1 MIYKLED
8 TKTVN
13 YLFEKWDEG
22 VIWGCLE
29 KVMGDIY
36 VDNLNNPTSAMA
48 ILGDFCYFAGKL
60 NEELVMFKPDKFK
73 NSIIMVP
80 EDTEW
85 GNLIEKCFGNKA
97 EKTTR
102 YAMKKEKGV
111 FNVEHLKSIA
121 EGLSKEYEI
130 KTIDEKLYNVCFK
143 EQWSRDFVAQYDTYE
158 MYSEKGMGVAIL
170 KDGELISA
178 ASSYSGF
185 KDGIEVEIATRKD
198 YRHKGLAS
206 ICGAKLILECIKK
219 GWYPSWDARIMWS
232 VKMAE
237 KLGYHFSHEYVAY
250 NVNYND

>member
-8 TKTVN
+8 TKKVN

-36 VDNLNNPTSAMA
+36 VDDLDDPLSAMA
-48 ILGDFCYFAGKL
+48 VLGDFCYFAGKL
-60 NEELVMFKPDKFK
+60 NEELVMFKPDELRA
-73 NSIIMVP
+73 SIIMVP
-80 EDTEW
+80 ENKEW
-85 GNLIEKCFGNKA
+85 AGLIEKCYGNKA

-102 YAMKKEKGV
+102 YAMKKEKDV
-111 FNVEHLKSIA
+111 FNVDHLKSIA
-121 EGLSKEYEI
+121 ERLPTGYKI
-130 KTIDEKLYNVCFK
+130 KMIDEKLYNACFK
-143 EQWSRDFVAQYDTYE
+143 EQWCRDFVAQYDTYE
-158 MYSEKGMGVAIL
+158 MYSEKGLGVAIL
-170 KDGELISA
+170 KDEELVSA

-250 NVNYND
+250 NVIYNC

>member
-8 TKTVN
+8 TKAVR

-36 VDNLNNPTSAMA
+36 VDNLKNPMSAMA

-60 NEELVMFKPDKFK
+60 NEELVMFKPDKLK

-80 EDTEW
+80 ENTEW
-85 GNLIEKCFGNKA
+85 GTLIEKCFGNRA
-97 EKTTR
+97 ERTTR

-121 EGLSKEYEI
+121 EGLPKEYEI
-130 KTIDEKLYNVCFK
+130 KMIDEKLYNACFK

-158 MYSEKGMGVAIL
+158 MYSEKGLGVAIL

-250 NVNYND
+250 NVSYND

>member
-60 NEELVMFKPDKFK
+60 NEELVMFKPDKLK

-85 GNLIEKCFGNKA
+85 GTLIEKCFGNKA

-111 FNVEHLKSIA
+111 FNVEHLKIIA

-130 KTIDEKLYNVCFK
+130 KTIDEKLYNACFK

-158 MYSEKGMGVAIL
+158 MYSAKGMGVAIL

>member
-60 NEELVMFKPDKFK
+60 NEELVMFKPDKLK

-80 EDTEW
+80 ENTEW
-85 GNLIEKCFGNKA
+85 GTLIEKCFGNKA
-97 EKTTR
+97 ERTTR

-121 EGLSKEYEI
+121 EGLPKEYEI
-130 KTIDEKLYNVCFK
+130 KMIDEKLYNACFK

-158 MYSEKGMGVAIL
+158 MYSEKGLGVAIL

-185 KDGIEVEIATRKD
+185 KDGIEVEIATRID

-250 NVNYND
+250 NVSYND

>member
-8 TKTVN
+8 TKAVN

-48 ILGDFCYFAGKL
+48 ILGDFCYFAGKI
-60 NEELVMFKPDKFK
+60 NEELVMFKPDKLK

-80 EDTEW
+80 ENTEW
-85 GNLIEKCFGNKA
+85 ASVIEKCFGNKA
-97 EKTTR
+97 ERTTR

-121 EGLSKEYEI
+121 EGLPKEYEI
-130 KTIDEKLYNVCFK
+130 KIIDEKLYNACFK

-158 MYSEKGMGVAIL
+158 MYSEKGLGVAIL

-250 NVNYND
+250 NVSYND

>member
-60 NEELVMFKPDKFK
+60 NEELVMFKPDKLK

-97 EKTTR
+97 ERTTR
-102 YAMKKEKGV
+102 YAMKRKKV
-111 FNVEHLKSIA
+111 FL
-121 EGLSKEYEI
+121 
-130 KTIDEKLYNVCFK
+130 
-143 EQWSRDFVAQYDTYE
+143 
-158 MYSEKGMGVAIL
+158 M
-170 KDGELISA
+170 
-178 ASSYSGF
+178 
-185 KDGIEVEIATRKD
+185 
-198 YRHKGLAS
+198 
-206 ICGAKLILECIKK
+206 
-219 GWYPSWDARIMWS
+219 
-232 VKMAE
+232 
-237 KLGYHFSHEYVAY
+237 
-250 NVNYND
+250 